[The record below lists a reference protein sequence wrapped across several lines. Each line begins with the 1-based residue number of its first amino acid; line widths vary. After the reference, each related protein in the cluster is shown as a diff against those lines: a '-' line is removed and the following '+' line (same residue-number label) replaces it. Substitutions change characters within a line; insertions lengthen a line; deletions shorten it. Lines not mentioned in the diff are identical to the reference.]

1 MPTQQPSP
9 KLAAVMERLR
19 RLEPRI
25 EKIMSITGLPGCSI
39 GVIHQGVEVW
49 KFNAG
54 FRDVEK
60 QLPPRSDTVFN
71 LNSLTKSLT
80 AAALARLVQDGK
92 LSWETPI
99 ISILPDF
106 AEGGDATDQS
116 INAMDLLSMR
126 TGHFALNCMAWQ
138 GNNIVLPKKE
148 DTVQYWN
155 ATPRIAPFRQSFIYN
170 NWGYGVI
177 ALVIEKL
184 SGQPFHTFLQER
196 IFDPLGLK
204 RTKMQ
209 DDTPFENSAKAYAVL
224 DNRTPIPVPPPSIGA
239 GVFTEGGSGVLSTID
254 DMLRLYHAYL
264 LAINHQSQ
272 SGSNSTPDNP
282 FTQCNK
288 LLEPHNTLPRP
299 YRTFSIQ
306 EQNYCAGLIRSL
318 LPGPLGMM
326 GINSDFN
333 EWPPV
338 VLEGFLKT
346 LCYYHQGMMVGS
358 TSNIA
363 LLPETETVVA
373 VLANAFP
380 LGDGAD
386 WISQMIIEAI
396 FNPPTTKDFEENA
409 EEVALEVLQLLPGIG
424 KELQDRHSRHKL
436 GALPT
441 LPFPSYVGTFKHE
454 ATPFTLDIKL
464 EGNGLTMTFNGCQE
478 ETYCLRPYNLD
489 TFSWWTPFNE
499 AAQRGRFVTCYPEST
514 FLISFEKEAS
524 RIAWVSGDIL
534 DEPYYFL
541 RVE

>member
-1 MPTQQPSP
+1 MATQQPEP
-9 KLAAVMERLR
+9 ELAAVMERLK

-25 EKIMSITGLPGCSI
+25 QKIMQITGLPGCSI

-54 FRDVEK
+54 FRDVEN
-60 QLPPRSDTVFN
+60 QLPPQSDTVFN

-80 AAALARLVQDGK
+80 AAALACLVQDGK
-92 LSWETPI
+92 LSWDTPI
-99 ISILPDF
+99 RSILPDF
-106 AEGGDATDQS
+106 AEGCDAVDQS
-116 INAMDLLSMR
+116 ITSVDLLSMR
-126 TGHFALNCMAWQ
+126 TGHFAFNNMAWQ

-148 DTVQYWN
+148 GTVRFWN
-155 ATPRIAPFRQSFIYN
+155 ATPRIAPFRKSFVYN
-170 NWGYGVI
+170 NWGYGII

-184 SGQPFHTFLQER
+184 SGQSFHAFLQER
-196 IFDPLGLK
+196 FFDPLDLK

-209 DDTPFENSAKAYAVL
+209 DDTPFENSSKAYAVL
-224 DNRTPIPVPPPSIGA
+224 DDRSPIPIPPPSIGA

-254 DMLRLYHAYL
+254 DMLRLYHAYM

-272 SGSNSTPDNP
+272 SGSTSTPDNP
-282 FTQCNK
+282 FNQCYK
-288 LLEPHNTLPRP
+288 LVEPHSTLPRP
-299 YRTFSIQ
+299 GRTFSVE
-306 EQNYCAGLIRSL
+306 EQNYCLGLIRAQ

-326 GINSDFN
+326 GMNADFN

-346 LCYYHQGMMVGS
+346 LCFYHQGMMVGS

-363 LLPETETVVA
+363 ILPESETVVA

-396 FNPPTTKDFEENA
+396 FDPPTKKDFEETA
-409 EEVALEVLQLLPGIG
+409 EDVALEVLELLPGIG
-424 KELQDRHSRHKL
+424 DELRDRHSRYKL

-441 LPFPSYVGTFKHE
+441 LPLPSYVGTFKHE
-454 ATPFTLDIKL
+454 AVPFTLDIKL
-464 EGNGLTMTFNGCQE
+464 EQGELTMTFNGCQE
-478 ETYCLRPYNLD
+478 ETYPLRPYDLD
-489 TFSWWTPFNE
+489 TFTWWTPFNE
-499 AAQRGRFVTCYPEST
+499 AARRGRFVTCYPRTT

-524 RIAWVSGDIL
+524 RIAWASGDIL
-534 DEPYYFL
+534 DQSYYFL